1 MKLLIQHIRGYR
13 QVMLGIRCCFKF
25 LDCQAELLHDSSN
38 GFLGYLNA
46 LFLQGFPD
54 FLASIKTPMVKKDP
68 PNQLFKP
75 LMTFA
80 LTAFFPPGPIIV
92 TASGD
97 SKYGA
102 HLRDTEFEAVIVDE
116 YIDQRQSFAK

>member
-1 MKLLIQHIRGYR
+1 M
-13 QVMLGIRCCFKF
+13 
-25 LDCQAELLHDSSN
+25 LDCSGFQAELLHDSSN

-54 FLASIKTPMVKKDP
+54 FLASIQAPMVKKDP
-68 PNQLFKP
+68 PNLLFKP

-80 LTAFFPPGPIIV
+80 SSAFFPSGPIII
-92 TASGD
+92 TALGD

-102 HLRDTEFEAVIVDE
+102 HLRDTELEAVIVDE
-116 YIDQRQSFAK
+116 FIDQRRSFAK

>member
-1 MKLLIQHIRGYR
+1 G
-13 QVMLGIRCCFKF
+13 F
-25 LDCQAELLHDSSN
+25 QAELLHDSSN

-54 FLASIKTPMVKKDP
+54 FLASIKTPMVKKDA
-68 PNQLFKP
+68 PNLLFKP
-75 LMTFA
+75 LMTLA
-80 LTAFFPPGPIIV
+80 STAFFPPGPIIV

-102 HLRDTEFEAVIVDE
+102 HLRDTVLEAVIVDE
-116 YIDQRQSFAK
+116 FID